1 MARSNAGQ
9 YENVSTADGVT
20 KGGDVSTADEVTVG
34 AKGGDEGQ
42 YEAVGTDGT
51 A

>member
-1 MARSNAGQ
+1 MSSVARSNAAQ
-9 YENVSTADGVT
+9 YENVSTADG
-20 KGGDVSTADEVTVG
+20 VTVG